1 MGTIKLS
8 TELCALRRSK
18 RVKIDQKMPETYL
31 HKDKPFKQL
40 LNAQNTICAAPKS
53 FLSLSKICLSK
64 YYFQKNVNWSNDP
77 IRSEPCSLA
86 VAPSISLHYLVFTL
100 RSQLTVCSQICKLCT
115 NSLLHSYLS
124 YVVWHI
130 STLKMVQYQP
140 PTGRELKWTRYIRLY
155 VSVLK

>member
-100 RSQLTVCSQICKLCT
+100 FTLRSQLNVCSQISYVVCT
-115 NSLLHSYLS
+115 NSLLHTYHMSCDILALPKWS
-124 YVVWHI
+124 NINH
-130 STLKMVQYQP
+130 P
-140 PTGRELKWTRYIRLY
+140 REG
-155 VSVLK
+155 S